1 MTIFKAQVR
10 LNDHCKERV
19 KRASSEEVEGE
30 NIKEG
35 IRIIQTAVLLK
46 IRCTKKILKATD

>member
-1 MTIFKAQVR
+1 MTIFKGQVR

>member
-1 MTIFKAQVR
+1 MTIFKERVR
-10 LNDHCKERV
+10 LKDHCKERMQ
-19 KRASSEEVEGE
+19 RASSEEVEGE

-35 IRIIQTAVLLK
+35 IRIIKTVVFLK